1 MKKRY
6 ILSGIVGGLFFI
18 ISYLL
23 LNLNIGVSIIITLVA
38 FLASTFIF
46 KDEYNLDDLGIGNDN
61 EYRNLLQ
68 ESQINLKKLKAMVN
82 QIEDT
87 KICKNVSNITKIAD
101 KIFKV
106 LIKNP
111 QKVASASKFLN
122 YYLPITIR
130 ILERFD
136 EMSGQNL
143 TSDSAL
149 ELLDRI
155 RGLIINIE
163 IAFENQLNNLYN
175 SDVIDTSAEIKVFE
189 TMLKSDGLLG
199 NRIDYKKDGEQK

>member
-1 MKKRY
+1 MKKKY
-6 ILSGIVGGLFFI
+6 ILSGIIGGLFFI
-18 ISYLL
+18 ASYVL
-23 LNLNIGVSIIITLVA
+23 LNLNIGWSIIITFVA
-38 FLASTFIF
+38 FLASIFIF
-46 KDEYNLDDLGIGNDN
+46 KDEYNLDDLGISNDN
-61 EYRNLLQ
+61 EYRKLLQ
-68 ESQINLKKLKAMVN
+68 ESQSDLKKLKVMVG
-82 QIEDT
+82 QIDDT

-111 QKVASASKFLN
+111 EKIASASKFLN

-130 ILERFD
+130 ILQRFD
-136 EMSGQNL
+136 EMTGQNL

-175 SDVIDTSAEIKVFE
+175 SDVVDTSAEIKVFE

-199 NRIDYKKDGEQK
+199 NRIDYKKDGDEK

>member
-1 MKKRY
+1 MKRY
-6 ILSGIVGGLFFI
+6 ILSGIIGGLFFAA
-18 ISYLL
+18 SYCL
-23 LNLNIGVSIIITLVA
+23 LNLDIGVSVIITLISFVSCI
-38 FLASTFIF
+38 FLF
-46 KDEYNLDDLGIGNDN
+46 KDKYNLDDLGIANDS
-61 EYRNLLQ
+61 EYRKDLA
-68 ESQINLKKLKAMVN
+68 ESLDDLKTLKNMVN
-82 QIEDT
+82 QISDS
-87 KICKNVSNITKIAD
+87 KISKNVSNITKITD

-111 QKVASASKFLN
+111 QKIASASKFMN
-122 YYLPITIR
+122 YYLPITIK

-136 EMSGQNL
+136 EMENQNL
-143 TSDSAL
+143 TSDAAL

-175 SDVIDTSAEIKVFE
+175 DEVIDTSAEIKVFE

-199 NRIDYKKDGEQK
+199 NRIDYKKDGGDK

>member
-6 ILSGIVGGLFFI
+6 ILSGIIGGLFFI
-18 ISYLL
+18 ASYIL
-23 LNLNIGVSIIITLVA
+23 LNLNIGWSIIITFIA

-46 KDEYNLDDLGIGNDN
+46 KDEYNLDDLGISNDN
-61 EYRNLLQ
+61 EYRKLLQ
-68 ESQINLKKLKAMVN
+68 ESQSDLKKLKTMVN
-82 QIEDT
+82 QIDDT

-111 QKVASASKFLN
+111 QKTASASKFLN

-130 ILERFD
+130 ILQRFD
-136 EMSGQNL
+136 EMTVQNL

-199 NRIDYKKDGEQK
+199 NRIDYKKDGDEK

>member
-6 ILSGIVGGLFFI
+6 ILSGIIGGLFFI

-23 LNLNIGVSIIITLVA
+23 LNLNIGVSIIITFVA
-38 FLASTFIF
+38 FLSSTFIF